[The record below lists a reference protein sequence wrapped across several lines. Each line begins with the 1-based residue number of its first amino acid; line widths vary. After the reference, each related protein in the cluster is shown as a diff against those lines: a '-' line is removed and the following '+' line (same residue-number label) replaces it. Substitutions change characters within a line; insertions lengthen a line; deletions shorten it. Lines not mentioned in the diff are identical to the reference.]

1 MPINEKSLIRQM
13 RVNFKGAGYR
23 VGTLMRGGVEC
34 LMLNGMQWAVALPYS
49 EAGKDLKAQ
58 IVSHTGEMPGK
69 PVKVQKDGVQLEMAG
84 ELEKTFASVF
94 AVTSDM
100 VPCRKTCLWL
110 GEQLIWQDSSGR
122 CSLFSPEMTDLIFP
136 FDEDPLERMTD
147 GRRMILTDG
156 EAKAF
161 ALSRG
166 AKDSQQ
172 EMLDYLSCHDW
183 ADVVDEPEEDDGQ
196 EEIL

>member
-23 VGTLMRGGVEC
+23 VGTLMRGGVEW

-69 PVKVQKDGVQLEMAG
+69 PVKVQKD
-84 ELEKTFASVF
+84 
-94 AVTSDM
+94 
-100 VPCRKTCLWL
+100 
-110 GEQLIWQDSSGR
+110 
-122 CSLFSPEMTDLIFP
+122 
-136 FDEDPLERMTD
+136 
-147 GRRMILTDG
+147 
-156 EAKAF
+156 
-161 ALSRG
+161 
-166 AKDSQQ
+166 SQQ